1 MIVIPAIDLRGGQC
15 VRLLRGDFAHET
27 VYGDDP
33 VAMAHHW
40 AEAGAAIL
48 HVVDLDGSVAGA
60 PRQTALIAAI
70 CAAIPIPVEVGGGLR
85 TLPDIAG
92 TLAAG
97 VHRVVLGT
105 AAIENPDL
113 VAAALAVHGPE
124 RIVLG
129 LDARDGYVATG
140 GWLATSNV
148 RAVDLA
154 RAMAERGVRRVVATD
169 ISRDGMR
176 TGPNVAFLTEVATSG
191 LAVIAS
197 GDVKDRSHLAL
208 LATIPGVEAVI
219 TGTALYTGDLTLGPD
234 EWEIPA
240 PASTSVASPTLP

>member
-1 MIVIPAIDLRGGQC
+1 MIIIPAIDVRGGKC
-15 VRLLRGDFAHET
+15 VRLLHGDFSHET

-33 VAMAHHW
+33 IAMARHW

-48 HVVDLDGSVAGA
+48 HVVDLDGAAAGS
-60 PRQTALIAAI
+60 PQQTELIAAI
-70 CAAIPIPVEVGGGLR
+70 CAAIPIPVEVGGGMR
-85 TLPDIAG
+85 TLADIDV

-97 VHRVVLGT
+97 AHRAILGT
-105 AAIENPDL
+105 VAIENPDL
-113 VAAALAVHGPE
+113 VAMALAAHGPE

-140 GWLATSNV
+140 GWLETSNV

-154 RAMAERGVRRVVATD
+154 RTMAARGVRHVVATD
-169 ISRDGMR
+169 IARDGAR
-176 TGPNVAFLTEVATSG
+176 TGPNVAFLTEIATSG

-197 GDVKDRSHLAL
+197 GGVKDRGHLAL

-219 TGTALYTGDLTLGPD
+219 TGTALYTGDLTLGPG

-240 PASTSVASPTLP
+240 PR

>member
-1 MIVIPAIDLRGGQC
+1 MIVIPAIDVRGGKC
-15 VRLLRGDFAHET
+15 VRLLHGDFSHET

-33 VAMAHHW
+33 IAMARHW

-48 HVVDLDGSVAGA
+48 HVVDLDGAAARS
-60 PRQTALIAAI
+60 PQQTELIAAI
-70 CAAIPIPVEVGGGLR
+70 CAAIPIPVEVGGGMR
-85 TLPDIAG
+85 TLADIDV

-97 VHRVVLGT
+97 AHRAILGT
-105 AAIENPDL
+105 VAIENPNL
-113 VAAALAVHGPE
+113 VAMALAAHGPE

-140 GWLATSNV
+140 GWLETSNV

-154 RAMAERGVRRVVATD
+154 RTMAARGVRHVVATD
-169 ISRDGMR
+169 IARDGAR
-176 TGPNVAFLTEVATSG
+176 TGPNVPFLTEIATSG

-197 GDVKDRSHLAL
+197 GGVKDRGHLAL

-219 TGTALYTGDLTLGPD
+219 TGTALYTGDLTLGPG
-234 EWEIPA
+234 EWEIP
-240 PASTSVASPTLP
+240 TSR